1 MANHFAAKAM
11 EAEQAVIG
19 CAMLDDSWIA
29 DSGVSSDDFLNESH
43 RRAWGHILALV
54 ESKQP
59 VDLVTMTERLGRG
72 KDVVGYLSDM
82 MRNTPSAANVMAYVG
97 ILKRYAEKQR
107 ASQVLA
113 DAMHRIASDDDV
125 VDSTISALMNLNTQ
139 SSKYEHSPVE
149 YLNLAQQHLTDMA
162 EGKIKTMS
170 TGLMALDKMLGGFH
184 DSDLIILAGRPAMGK
199 TAVMLNM
206 ALKSGELVGVMSG
219 EQPAEQM
226 AIRMVAMRGRVDMER
241 LRSVTKMDQ
250 TDWNSVS
257 SGFKRLMDDSSVLIN
272 DKPMPT
278 LSDIQR
284 QARKWKHQAGIK
296 ALFIDYLQRI
306 GGGDQRQ
313 PKHERIGEIVK
324 GLKSLARE
332 LNIPV
337 IALAQ
342 VSREVEKRQIK
353 IPGMADISDSSE
365 IEKEADQVI
374 TLYRDEVYNEN
385 SKEKGI
391 MNIVVCKN
399 RHGSVGMVK
408 TAWLAQYMLAENLA
422 GDERGYG
429 NG

>member
-19 CAMLDDSWIA
+19 CAMLDDSWIQ

-43 RRAWGHILALV
+43 RRVWGHILALV

-59 VDLVTMTERLGRG
+59 VDLVTMTTRMG
-72 KDVVGYLSDM
+72 KSHDVVNYLSDM
-82 MRNTPSAANVMAYVG
+82 MRNTPSSANVMAYVG
-97 ILKRYAEKQR
+97 IMKRYAEKQR
-107 ASQVLA
+107 AAQVLA
-113 DAMHRIASDDDV
+113 DAMHRIATDDDV
-125 VDSTISALMNLNTQ
+125 VDSTITSLMNLNAQ
-139 SSKYEHSPVE
+139 STKHEHSPLD
-149 YLNLAQQHLTDMA
+149 YLNLAQKHLSDLA

-170 TGLMALDKMLGGFH
+170 TGLLALDKMLGGFH

-206 ALKSGELVGVMSG
+206 ALKSGELVGIMSG

-241 LRSVTKMDQ
+241 LRSIKKMDQ
-250 TDWNSVS
+250 NDWNRVAT
-257 SGFKRLMDDSSVLIN
+257 GFKRLTDDSSVLIN

-306 GGGDQRQ
+306 GGGDSRQ

-342 VSREVEKRQIK
+342 VSRDVEKRQIK
-353 IPGMADISDSSE
+353 VPGMADISDSSE

-374 TLYRDEVYNEN
+374 TLYRDEVYNDK
-385 SKEKGI
+385 SHEKGI
-391 MNIVVCKN
+391 MKVVVCKN
-399 RHGSVGMVK
+399 RHGIVGTVS

-422 GDERGYG
+422 GDERAG
-429 NG
+429 N

>member
-1 MANHFAAKAM
+1 MASHFAAKAM
-11 EAEQAVIG
+11 EAEQAIIG
-19 CAMLDDSWIA
+19 CAMLDDSWIPE
-29 DSGVSSDDFLNESH
+29 SGVSCDDFLNESH
-43 RRAWGHILALV
+43 RRVWGHILSLV
-54 ESKQP
+54 DAKQP
-59 VDLVTMTERLGRG
+59 VDLVTMTERMGRG
-72 KDVVGYLSDM
+72 KDVINYLSDM
-82 MRNTPSAANVMAYVG
+82 MRNTPSSANVMAYVG

-125 VDSTISALMNLNTQ
+125 VDSTISALMSLNTQ
-139 SSKYEHSPVE
+139 STRHEHNPVE
-149 YLNLAQQHLTDMA
+149 YLNLAQQHLSDMA
-162 EGKIKTMS
+162 AGKIKTMS
-170 TGLMALDKMLGGFH
+170 TGLIALDNMLGGFH

-226 AIRMVAMRGRVDMER
+226 AVRMVAMRGRVDMER
-241 LRSVTKMDQ
+241 LRSVKKMEE
-250 TDWNSVS
+250 TDWSRVAT
-257 SGFKRLMDDSSVLIN
+257 GFKRLLDDSTVLIN

-284 QARKWKHQAGIK
+284 QARKWKHQTGIK

-306 GGGDQRQ
+306 GGGDSRQ

-342 VSREVEKRQIK
+342 VSRDVEKRPIK

-374 TLYRDEVYNEN
+374 TLYRDEVYNAKSE
-385 SKEKGI
+385 EKGI